1 MKFKAFLKLTAK
13 STIKNLPSI
22 LLTFSIF
29 PIFLGL
35 IIGYFQKDIFT
46 PSVED
51 PIMKVN
57 IVDEDNTIQSKN
69 LIKFL
74 NSEEIKKIIEIDE
87 VKYELIIP
95 NGYET
100 SLLNSSESNVEIHV
114 KKDGSVRRAE
124 ILGDIIDRY
133 NAAISEGLYIEDK
146 IEKASIS
153 QEEIETIG
161 RKIFAAYNT
170 ELIENK
176 LIKNKKSLTSYEHTS
191 IIYLSYMLLL
201 VLLSSNS
208 GKEGTDE
215 FHNRIMSTPITKI
228 QYFKY
233 NQGTFYFFALF
244 LNILYVMAYRISG
257 LSFQGSLLILILIIL
272 AQTLLISSLSGFI
285 TAFFKKKFI
294 TPILSVLMIVQLL
307 LGLTSPNVES
317 TNFEFLKLIA
327 KKYSPDILISSTFRN
342 YLVYNNLDSIKFNLI
357 LIILVSV
364 ALYILSLLKLK
375 WGGNYENP
383 EA

>member
-35 IIGYFQKDIFT
+35 IIGYFQKDTFT
-46 PSVED
+46 PSVEA

-57 IVDEDNTIQSKN
+57 IVDKDNTIQSKN

-87 VKYELIIP
+87 KKSKYELIIP
-95 NGYET
+95 KAYEA
-100 SLLNSSESNVEIHV
+100 SLLNNSESNIEIHV

-133 NAAISEGLYIEDK
+133 NAAISEGLYIEDR

-161 RKIFAAYNT
+161 KKIFAAYNT

-176 LIKNKKSLTSYEHTS
+176 LVKNKKSLTSYEHTS

-201 VLLSSNS
+201 VLMSSN
-208 GKEGTDE
+208 KGTDE

-233 NQGTFYFFALF
+233 NQGTFYFLALF
-244 LNILYVMAYRISG
+244 LNILYVMTYRISG
-257 LSFQGSLLILILIIL
+257 LSFQGSLPILILIIL

-294 TPILSVLMIVQLL
+294 TPILSVLMIMQLL
-307 LGLTSPNVES
+307 LGLTSPTVES
-317 TNFEFLKLIA
+317 TNFEFLKLVA

-342 YLVYNNLDSIKFNLI
+342 YLIYNKLDSIKYNLI
-357 LIILVSV
+357 LIILVSI